1 MMSVF
6 DENTQRL
13 ILAAEIAGY
22 LHDLGKLH
30 PGFAGE
36 MLRGGENL
44 SDRTKESCGIK
55 AAHGAILEDR
65 REYPSADEIAAN
77 PDLASVLAGLLAD
90 PAWAEALALP
100 GAWLKAG
107 AVQAN
112 GLGAALRQHHAA
124 AGFPADQLSFLGDLY
139 SFGADIRDSALDKGS
154 AGVSTGGEQA
164 PAHAE
169 IADAF
174 GQGRAPY
181 SGESLVAAWADAIA
195 VIRMRL
201 FSPHATDDLATT
213 RRLLLADLQPVFA
226 KALGETRR
234 PTNDV
239 TLWHHA
245 HSSASFFKA
254 AVAEGALRTECKFK
268 PLQGKQGEFDLAQ
281 LGRVRF
287 RLLGV
292 RWDWQALTR
301 GLLTPTALVSLS
313 NLRRE
318 VVEDLRE
325 LFEEASPVGNIIY
338 EDDDG
343 VLVLAPGF
351 FEDDAD
357 RADALFAEHILDPLQ
372 EAIAGCVET
381 LGTGTP
387 FRLCW
392 SAPVL
397 YLTDYAEA
405 LGLDAA
411 STRQRH
417 LQAGEEKLR
426 VLWEAANAVQGR
438 LMQICPQCGLRP
450 AETREYA
457 LTESGSRVQKLCNDC
472 TSLADRDAKR
482 ARGRHLHAEFGFSTR
497 VSTLEELTKEGDSS
511 RVALI
516 SVQVDAGAIASGAA
530 FITQLARPVALIR
543 SALAAQDDKQRKNN
557 QKHKSA
563 DLSWLTDSNALGGW
577 FKKRLDDEL
586 RKRKMPS
593 KEDANLARSLL
604 GETFWLT
611 KKDGR
616 SAAADAVNKALE
628 VAEGFFLRESA
639 ALPDEWQLARHDGDR
654 LALFALRK
662 HASPARLQ
670 RLWDDLRDLW
680 KDLAQEVA
688 GTLDGHLLPL
698 TIDARGLRFMVATPD
713 ADATVAAIA
722 RLLAQ
727 RLSKVRGGLAAHV
740 SCVVMRAKF
749 PLYIALDVL
758 GRLDSRVPQVPHQT
772 WRVESARPTV
782 DGRAVDITWTTP
794 QGIVHWQVD
803 TATGDPAHDDR
814 WHPHVIA
821 TSRAGKPVVGPQR
834 LTHVLDLLPGDHVL
848 VPPMTFDF
856 MVLEGSARRHQ
867 VVYDRQGEELR
878 RPHWV
883 MGKAGRSPLLLEG
896 FAEFSRLVEDS
907 GWGRNLS
914 RLKGLQGEMVET
926 YEKWLG
932 DDVPVVLRAT
942 GRAAWHAHLRNLLLR
957 YVPGDDATRR
967 ERLFKAIIDG
977 RFFDAVEW
985 TTFVAKSNKTLSEEN
1000 A

>member
-1 MMSVF
+1 MKNVF
-6 DENTQRL
+6 DENTRRL

-36 MLRGGENL
+36 MLGGGENL
-44 SDRTKESCGIK
+44 GDATKESCGIK

-65 REYPSADEIAAN
+65 RAYPRFDEIAGN
-77 PDLASVLAGLLAD
+77 PDLAAVLAGLLAD

-100 GAWLKAG
+100 SGWLKPG
-107 AVQAN
+107 AVQAS
-112 GLGAALRQHHAA
+112 GLGVALRQHHA
-124 AGFPADQLSFLGDLY
+124 GQQFPSDQLSFLGDLY
-139 SFGADIRDSALDKGS
+139 SFGADIRDSALDKASGVAEGGKQS
-154 AGVSTGGEQA
+154 AQ
-164 PAHAE
+164 HAE
-169 IADAF
+169 VADAF
-174 GQGRAPY
+174 GQLRDPY
-181 SGESLVAAWADAIA
+181 SSERLADAWSSAIA
-195 VIRMRL
+195 VIKERV
-201 FSPHATDDLATT
+201 FSSDATKDIAAT
-213 RRLLLADLQPVFA
+213 RRLLIEDLQPVFG

-254 AVAEGALRTECKFK
+254 AVAEGALRAEVNFQ
-268 PLQGKQGEFDLAQ
+268 PLQTETGAFDLAQ

-301 GLLTPTALVSLS
+301 GMLTTTALVSLS
-313 NLRRE
+313 QLRRA
-318 VVEDLRE
+318 VVDDLRE
-325 LFEEASPVGNIIY
+325 LFEETFPVGNLIY
-338 EDDDG
+338 DDDDG

-351 FEDDAD
+351 QEEDVA
-357 RADALFAEHILDPLQ
+357 RSEALFTGHILDPLQ
-372 EAIAGCVET
+372 EAIARCVET
-381 LGTGTP
+381 LGVGTP

-392 SAPVL
+392 SAPAL

-411 STRQRH
+411 PSRQRH
-417 LQAGEEKLR
+417 LQAGEEKFR
-426 VLWEAANAVQGR
+426 ALWQTANAEQDR
-438 LMQICPQCGLRP
+438 LMQICPQCGRRP

-457 LTESGSRVQKLCNDC
+457 LTESRSRVQSLCDDC
-472 TSLADRDAKR
+472 SSLADRDAR
-482 ARGRHLHAEFGFSTR
+482 RVRGRHLYAEFGFSSS
-497 VSTLEELTKEGDSS
+497 VNTLEELAKEGESS

-516 SVQVDAGAIASGAA
+516 SVQVDAGAIASGTAM
-530 FITQLARPVALIR
+530 ITQLARPVALIR
-543 SALAAQDDKQRKNN
+543 SALEVQDEKQAANTP
-557 QKHKSA
+557 KHKRT
-563 DLSWLTDSNALGGW
+563 DLSWLVDSSALGEW
-577 FKKRLDDEL
+577 FERILAHL
-586 RKRKMPS
+586 REGKLPGKH
-593 KEDANLARSLL
+593 DVNLARNLL
-604 GETFWLT
+604 GEEYWLRDS
-611 KKDGR
+611 DGR
-616 SAAADAVNKALE
+616 STAAGAVGKALE

-654 LALFALRK
+654 LALFAMRK

-680 KDLAQEVA
+680 KELANEVA
-688 GTLDGHLLPL
+688 GTLDGRLLPL
-698 TIDARGLRFMVATPD
+698 TLDARGLRFIVSAAD
-713 ADATVAAIA
+713 ANATVATIG

-740 SCVVMRAKF
+740 SCAVMRAKF

-758 GRLDSRVPQVPHQT
+758 GRLDARVPQVPRQT
-772 WRVESARPTV
+772 WRVESARTTASGRVV
-782 DGRAVDITWTTP
+782 DLVWETP
-794 QGIVHWQVD
+794 QGLVAWQVD
-803 TATGDPAHDDR
+803 TATGDPAQIDR

-821 TSRAGKPVVGPQR
+821 TTRAGKPVTGPRR
-834 LTHVLDLLPGDHVL
+834 LTHVLDLLPGDEAL

-867 VVYDRQGEELR
+867 LAYRRDGEELR

-883 MGKAGRSPLLLEG
+883 MGEVGRSPLLLEG
-896 FAEFSRLVEDS
+896 FAEFSRLVADS
-907 GWGRNLS
+907 RWETS
-914 RLKGLQGEMVET
+914 KIKGLQGEMVET
-926 YEKWLG
+926 YEKWVR
-932 DDVPVVLRAT
+932 DVPAALRPA
-942 GRAAWHAHLRNLLLR
+942 GQDAWQAHLRNMLLR
-957 YVPGDDATRR
+957 YVTGEDAPARR

-985 TTFVAKSNKTLSEEN
+985 TTFVSRTHRSFSEEN